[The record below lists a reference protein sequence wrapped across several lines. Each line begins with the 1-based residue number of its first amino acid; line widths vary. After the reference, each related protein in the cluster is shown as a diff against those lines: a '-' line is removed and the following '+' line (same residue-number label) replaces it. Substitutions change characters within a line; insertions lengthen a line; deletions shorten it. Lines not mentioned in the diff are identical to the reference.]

1 MKKSIFVLLTI
12 ISTFSACK
20 KETVRVSGTVIDS
33 SSSNPI
39 EGAEVELYCKVWERL
54 DFVGSSGERTGE
66 EVVYTDENGFFSL
79 ELVAHCDEAS
89 VVLKK
94 EGYST
99 YSISSNSEIDME
111 HDNVVEVKMEPC
123 GSAIQCY

>member
-39 EGAEVELYCKVWERL
+39 EGAKIWLYCKEDELLR
-54 DFVGSSGERTGE
+54 FAGSSGEIAGE
-66 EVVYTDENGFFSL
+66 EIVYTDVNGFFSV
-79 ELVAHCDEAS
+79 ELVSHCDEAT
-89 VVLKK
+89 VVVMK
-94 EGYST
+94 EGYYTS
-99 YSISSNSEIDME
+99 SISDIDLE
-111 HDNVVEVKMEPC
+111 EDNVVEVKMEPC